1 LRKKAQGRQKKIAEI
16 LIFSIFGTLSKDYM
30 VNMGISQMAAGTL
43 GELDKENGDI
53 VARCNTV
60 IDKTGEERLMAID
73 PYVPTFVEQI
83 PRANP

>member
-1 LRKKAQGRQKKIAEI
+1 MLRFSSSKS
-16 LIFSIFGTLSKDYM
+16 LIGTLSKDYCIWFSW
-30 VNMGISQMAAGTL
+30 VYRRWQL
-43 GELDKENGDI
+43 VLRWGELDKENGDI

-83 PRANP
+83 ARANP